1 MNEQL
6 DNHPEGTEKTPQGV
20 TRRALMKVG
29 WALPVILAS
38 TSLPTSLFAATSPV
52 EDNTS

>member
-6 DNHPEGTEKTPQGV
+6 ENQPEGTDKTPQSV

-29 WALPVILAS
+29 WALPVVLAS
-38 TSLPTSLFAATSPV
+38 TRQPTSLFAENSAAF
-52 EDNTS
+52 